1 MVATS
6 WEMTTESEAMEMGLP
21 EQHETT
27 AELAEP
33 KAMVA
38 QLTTA

>member
-1 MVATS
+1 MVTT
-6 WEMTTESEAMEMGLP
+6 WEMATESEAMEMELP

-33 KAMVA
+33 KSMVA
-38 QLTTA
+38 QLTTT

>member
-1 MVATS
+1 MVAT
-6 WEMTTESEAMEMGLP
+6 WEMTTESEAIGMELP

-38 QLTTA
+38 QRTTA